1 MSKYLNQF
9 MIFLLLALLFAG
21 YYWAKETT
29 LDLITRG
36 EGRLIAEGQ
45 NKIVQA
51 PEGGVVTDIFV
62 SDGDSVETGQL
73 LAMINSTAAEGSLEE
88 TIAKKNSLLAKLA
101 RLDAELQSSSK
112 NQLKEKLF
120 DFSENIRE
128 SQLAL
133 FLANQSNLRSRLFS
147 IKSERD
153 QLEKTLITIKQELS
167 GARDLLK
174 LIDEEN
180 KELSPLINAG
190 ALGASEK
197 FRLRRE
203 NAKLTSEIRV
213 LEAKVVQT
221 ESGYI
226 KIEAEINAILSN
238 YERDLFDERAK
249 YINDLS
255 EINSRIP
262 LLEQKLKQ
270 TEIRS
275 PAFGI
280 INSLPVSDKETV
292 IKSGDIIA
300 EIVPITDELIV
311 EAFIDPK
318 DIAKIEAGQEARV
331 SLTAYD
337 AAKYGYLTGSLLKV
351 SVDAVYRDEN
361 QSYMYAIEVGIVN
374 NLLDSDGQAVPL
386 NPGMIAQV
394 DIIRGKQTVLE
405 YFWQPIAKLKDDAFR
420 Q

>member
-1 MSKYLNQF
+1 MSKYLNQL
-9 MIFLLLALLFAG
+9 MIALMIALLTAV

-45 NKIVQA
+45 NKLVQS

-62 SDGDSVETGQL
+62 SDGDKVQTGQL
-73 LAMINSTAAEGSLEE
+73 LALINSTEAEGSLEE
-88 TIAKKNSLLAKLA
+88 ITAKKNSLLAKLL
-101 RLDAELQSSSK
+101 RLNAELKKSTK
-112 NQLKEKLF
+112 KQLEDKLVN
-120 DFSENIRE
+120 FSDNVRE

-133 FLANQSNLRSRLFS
+133 FLANRSNLSSRLFS
-147 IKSERD
+147 FESDRDKLERT
-153 QLEKTLITIKQELS
+153 LETIKKELS
-167 GARDLLK
+167 GSKDLLN
-174 LIDEEN
+174 LINEES
-180 KELSPLINAG
+180 KELSPLIKAG

-197 FRLRRE
+197 FRLKRE
-203 NAKLTSEIRV
+203 ETKLTSEIQV
-213 LEAKVVQT
+213 LEAKVLET
-221 ESGYI
+221 EAGYL
-226 KIEAEINAILSN
+226 KLEAEIKALNSS
-238 YERDLFDERAK
+238 YERDIFDERAR
-249 YINDLS
+249 YINELS
-255 EINSRIP
+255 EINARIP

-275 PAFGI
+275 PSDGI

-292 IKSGDIIA
+292 IKTGDIIA
-300 EIVPITDELIV
+300 EIVPSDDDLIV

-318 DIAKIEAGQEARV
+318 DIAKIEAGQDARV

-337 AAKYGYLTGSLLKV
+337 AAKYGYITGSLLKV
-351 SVDAVYRDEN
+351 SADAVYREEN
-361 QSYMYAIEVGIVN
+361 QSYMYAIEVKLIN
-374 NLLDSDGQAVPL
+374 NLLDSEDKIVPL